1 MRRLGGVGEVHFQ
14 GKRKKKK
21 KKTPTKSGVDGKI
34 IGTKKKKKLQK
45 MRRTRGL
52 RRKGGETRR
61 LVWFRTGW

>member
-34 IGTKKKKKLQK
+34 IGTKKKKKITK
-45 MRRTRGL
+45 NEEDARSEEEGRGDE
-52 RRKGGETRR
+52 ETG
-61 LVWFRTGW
+61 LV